1 MCKADCF
8 NHLTKASTRTGFSAG
23 APKPAGYAKRYA
35 NPTEDRSVKNGNSH
49 NQQIDGFP
57 VSDEYID
64 FAGKKRTFDLE
75 LTELPHGYVCI
86 ARESGKD
93 GDGYQ
98 FQSFSRIDPSEC
110 LAQLRRKIPKVLSV
124 RHLIQDEGS
133 LQPGH
138 DRLRGRIAY
147 GGVVIDGRLIAFEEL
162 VNMMQAYEGFQFD
175 LRFVDPSDDIF
186 A

>member
-1 MCKADCF
+1 
-8 NHLTKASTRTGFSAG
+8 
-23 APKPAGYAKRYA
+23 
-35 NPTEDRSVKNGNSH
+35 VKNGNSQ
-49 NQQIDGFP
+49 NQQINDFP
-57 VSDEYID
+57 TSDEYID

-75 LTELPHGYVCI
+75 LTELPHGFVCI

-98 FQSFSRIDPSEC
+98 FQSFSRIDPFEC
-110 LAQLRRKIPKVLSV
+110 LSQLRRKIPKVLST
-124 RHLIQDEGS
+124 RHLIKEEGS

-138 DRLRGRIAY
+138 DRLRGRIGN
-147 GGVVIDGRLIAFEEL
+147 GGVVIDGMFIAFEEL
-162 VNMMQAYEGFQFD
+162 ANMIQIYEGFQFD

>member
-1 MCKADCF
+1 M
-8 NHLTKASTRTGFSAG
+8 
-23 APKPAGYAKRYA
+23 
-35 NPTEDRSVKNGNSH
+35 KNGNSQ
-49 NQQIDGFP
+49 NQQIDSFP
-57 VSDEYID
+57 TSDEYID

-86 ARESGKD
+86 ARESGKN

-98 FQSFSRIDPSEC
+98 FQSFSRIDPLEC
-110 LAQLRRKIPKVLSV
+110 LSQLRKKIPKLLSV
-124 RHLIQDEGS
+124 RHLVKEQGS

-138 DRLRGRIAY
+138 DRLRGRIGY
-147 GGVVIDGRLIAFEEL
+147 GGVVIDGQLITFEEL
-162 VNMMQAYEGFQFD
+162 ANMIQTYEGFQFD